1 MNPENAK
8 AMADFYIPIVAQEV
22 ETNVRVFNAVPEE
35 ERDYR
40 PHPNSMSALE
50 IARHMSL
57 EDVWFLQAVIDG
69 QFGPV
74 PPQGE
79 DSEVTSVADAIDV
92 YNEKM
97 PTLMEQVK
105 SLSGEQLTQEVSL
118 MGTFNLPA
126 IGFLSFMLRHT
137 VHHRGQLSAYLRP
150 MGSKVPKI
158 YGGSADD
165 PMEMPDPA

>member
-8 AMADFYIPIVAQEV
+8 AMADFFIPIIAQEV
-22 ETNVRVFNAVPEE
+22 EINVRVFKAVPEN

-50 IARHMSL
+50 LARHISL
-57 EDVWFLQAVIDG
+57 EDAWFLQAVIDG

-79 DSEVTSVADAIDV
+79 DSEVTSVADAINL

-97 PTLMEQVK
+97 PTLIEQVK

-118 MGTFNLPA
+118 MGVLNLPA
-126 IGFLSFMLRHT
+126 IGFLSFMIRHT
-137 VHHRGQLSAYLRP
+137 AHHRGQLSAYLRP
-150 MGSKVPKI
+150 MGSKVPQI
-158 YGGSADD
+158 YGGSADN
-165 PMEMPDPA
+165 PMEMPDS

>member
-8 AMADFYIPIVAQEV
+8 AMAEFFIPIVAQEV
-22 ETNVRVFNAVPEE
+22 EINLKVFKAVPEE

-40 PHPNSMSALE
+40 PHSKSMSALE
-50 IARHMSL
+50 LARYISL

-69 QFGPV
+69 QFGPM

-79 DSEVTSVADAIDV
+79 DSEVKSVADAINL

-97 PTLMEQVK
+97 PALMEQVK

-118 MGTFNLPA
+118 LGILNLPA
-126 IGFLSFMLRHT
+126 IGFLSFMVRHT
-137 VHHRGQLSAYLRP
+137 VHHRGQLSTYLRP
-150 MGSKVPKI
+150 MGSKVPQI
-158 YGGSADD
+158 YGGSADN
-165 PMEMPDPA
+165 PMELPDA

>member
-8 AMADFYIPIVAQEV
+8 AMADFYIPIIAHEV
-22 ETNVRVFNAVPEE
+22 ETNVRVFKAVPEE
-35 ERDYR
+35 ERDYK

-50 IARHMSL
+50 IARHMSV

-69 QFGPV
+69 QFGPM

-79 DSEVTSVADAIDV
+79 DSGVTSVADAIGL

-97 PTLMEQVK
+97 PTLLEQVK

-118 MGTFNLPA
+118 MGIFNLPA
-126 IGFLSFMLRHT
+126 IGFLSLLIRHS

-150 MGSKVPKI
+150 MGSKVPQI

-165 PMEMPDPA
+165 PMELPDP